1 MFILK
6 KIVYLGYVVNQ
17 EEVNHASGAS
27 VAGNKM
33 QWNVIKNLLKYDD
46 IEITCVTISPV
57 AVFPHDKKIYQEH
70 REERLLDGVRSIR
83 VGFCNLPVIKQFWQ
97 ICSVYHAAKNAVKEM
112 NADILFTFNLF
123 PQVGIP
129 MRWLKKK
136 FPHLETVCLLADL
149 PIDDNTNRKG
159 FSAILR
165 TFFEKSTW
173 KSMQCCEKYIV
184 LNKHVI
190 DKYLPGKPYIV
201 VDGGVDEDDIK
212 RYEKEVKKS
221 GEHNILF
228 CGALTEYNGIL
239 NLLEAMEYLQGT
251 DIVLDIYG
259 GGYLED
265 RVTEASKNNPKIRFH
280 GRVSNQEVMQKQR
293 EAWLLINPRIVDDPI
308 AQVTF
313 PSKTFEYL
321 LSGTP
326 VLSTRLNGYG
336 EEYEDHMYWIE
347 DLSANALANTIGSIR
362 NIETHEYNNMGES
375 AKSMIVSKKSWMRQC
390 SRIYEFLKEEKSK
403 E

>member
-1 MFILK
+1 MK
-6 KIVYLGYVVNQ
+6 KIVYLGYVVNP

-33 QWNVIKNLLKYDD
+33 QWNVIKNLSKYED
-46 IEITCVTISPV
+46 IEITCVTISPL

-70 REERLLDGVRSIR
+70 REETLLDGVRSIR

-129 MRWLKKK
+129 MRWLKKT

-173 KSMQCCEKYIV
+173 KSMQRCEKYIV

-212 RYEKEVKKS
+212 CYEKEVKKS

-239 NLLEAMEYLQGT
+239 NLLEAMEYLQDT

-265 RVTEASKNNPKIRFH
+265 TIKDAAKKNPKIRYY
-280 GRVSNQEVMQKQR
+280 GRVSNQIVMDKQR
-293 EAWLLINPRIVDDPI
+293 EAWLLINPRVVDDPI
-308 AQVTF
+308 ATVTF

-326 VLSTRLNGYG
+326 VLSTKLEAYSD
-336 EEYEDHMYWIE
+336 EYNSCMYFSE
-347 DLSANALANTIGSIR
+347 SDTSNSLANSIR
-362 NIETHEYNNMGES
+362 KIAEMNSVVLGQKARY
-375 AKSMIVSKKSWMRQC
+375 AKKFVCEERLWRKQTNKIVL
-390 SRIYEFLKEEKSK
+390 FLEDKTCRTKE
-403 E
+403 

>member
-6 KIVYLGYVVNQ
+6 KIVYLGYVVNP
-17 EEVNHASGAS
+17 EEANHASGAS

-33 QWNVIKNLLKYDD
+33 QWNVIKNLSKHDD
-46 IEITCVTISPV
+46 IEITCVTISPL
-57 AVFPHDKKIYQEH
+57 AAFPRDKKIYQKH
-70 REERLLDGVRSIR
+70 TEETLLDGVRSIR
-83 VGFCNLPVIKQFWQ
+83 VGFCNFPVIKQVWQ
-97 ICSVYHAAKNAVKEM
+97 ICSVYHAAKNAVKKM
-112 NADILFTFNLF
+112 NADILFTFNMF

-129 MRWLKKK
+129 MRWLKKT
-136 FPHLETVCLLADL
+136 FPHLETLCLLADL

-165 TFFEKSTW
+165 TIFEKSTW
-173 KSMQCCEKYIV
+173 KSMQICEKYIV

-190 DKYLPGKPYIV
+190 DKYIPGKPYIV

-212 RYEKEVKKS
+212 RYEKKVQKS
-221 GEHNILF
+221 SEHNILF

-239 NLLEAMEYLQGT
+239 NLLEAMEYLQDT

-265 RVTEASKNNPKIRFH
+265 TIKDAVKKNPKIRYY
-280 GRVSNQEVMQKQR
+280 GRVSNQIVMDKQR
-293 EAWLLINPRIVDDPI
+293 EAWLLINPRVVDDPI
-308 AQVTF
+308 AKVTF

-326 VLSTRLNGYG
+326 VLSTKLNSYG
-336 EEYEDHMYWIE
+336 KEYDDYMFFPENDSPE
-347 DLSANALANTIGSIR
+347 SLAKEIR
-362 NIETHEYNNMGES
+362 NISAIEDADLTIKALS
-375 AKSMIVSKKSWMRQC
+375 AKRFVTKEKSWRVQTEK
-390 SRIYEFLKEEKSK
+390 IHLFLFSK